1 MNNNKN
7 QRGGRR
13 EGSGRPKGAKSNID
27 TIKMEIRLNNAE
39 FIKQLNKVKKE
50 FEKLNDVKVT
60 FSIEQEDEPIIHII
74 TRRIKKLFG
83 DK

>member
-7 QRGGRR
+7 QHGGRR

-27 TIKMEIRLNNAE
+27 TIKMEIRLNNTE
-39 FIKQLNKVKKE
+39 FIKQLNKVKRE

-60 FSIEQEDEPIIHII
+60 FSIEQEDEPIMRII
-74 TRRIKKLFG
+74 ARRVKRLFG
-83 DK
+83 NK